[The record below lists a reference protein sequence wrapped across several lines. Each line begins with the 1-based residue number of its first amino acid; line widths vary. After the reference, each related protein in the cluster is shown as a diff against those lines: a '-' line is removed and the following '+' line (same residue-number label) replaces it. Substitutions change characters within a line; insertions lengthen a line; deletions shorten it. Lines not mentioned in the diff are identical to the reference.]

1 MEALPTRDGFGKA
14 LLRLGKANKDIV
26 SVEADLG
33 KSTRSCWF
41 SKEFPERNFNVGIAE
56 QNMMLV
62 AAGLASCGK
71 IPFASTFA
79 IFSERGFEQIRT
91 SIARRNANV
100 KIVGSHAGLLTGEDG
115 SSAQAAEDMAIY
127 RSLPNMVVI
136 SPADAIEAEKAVE
149 ALVKY
154 KGPAYLR
161 LTRDKVPVLFDA
173 DYKFEIGK
181 GRVLKEG
188 KDITVIATGPLV
200 AEALEAHEQLKK
212 EHISLRVINISTIK
226 PIDEKLIVQ
235 AAKET
240 KALLTAE
247 DHNIIGGLGSAVA
260 EVLAENHPARLKRIG
275 VNDLFA
281 ESGKPRELYE
291 KYGLTATHIVKE
303 AKQLL
308 KRK

>member
-26 SVEADLG
+26 SAEADLG
-33 KSTRSCWF
+33 KSTRSSWF

>member
-291 KYGLTATHIVKE
+291 KYGLTAAHIVKE

-308 KRK
+308 KGK